1 MLIFQYCSN
10 WREYRTYSSSGQS
23 FSDRERVQQVK
34 TRVKEHTAKTT
45 EIFYN
50 NVKFRYFTEL
60 YAEII

>member
-10 WREYRTYSSSGQS
+10 WREYRAYSSSGQS

-34 TRVKEHTAKTT
+34 TKVKEHIAKTT

-50 NVKFRYFTEL
+50 NVKFCYFTEL